1 MRTIPAALAAATLAL
16 ACAPAPASDTDLVAE
31 ATEWVFE
38 PCMEV
43 AAALDVADVSQDHRD
58 MGIKREHLARVML
71 ASREAAIQQVV
82 AKMKASAS
90 WEARRAAYPV
100 MLKLCIAQFDKQ

>member
-1 MRTIPAALAAATLAL
+1 MKPMTAVLAAATVAL
-16 ACAPAPASDTDLVAE
+16 ACNSASAAEPDLVAE

-43 AAALDVADVSQDHRD
+43 AAALDVKTYDRD
-58 MGIKREHLARVML
+58 TIDSGIKRTHIAQVML

-82 AKMKASAS
+82 SKMRAGTS
-90 WEARRAAYPV
+90 WEARRAAYPT
-100 MLKLCIAQFDKQ
+100 MLKLCISQFEK